1 MLRAAPVVEEKQL
14 ASTKMISNKNETSI
28 PSAGQIT
35 SHENPHIKIGQK
47 TQFMMSHKYLE
58 FNCVF
63 VVIYNEKELQALKNT
78 FNSNSDRIVWLAITG
93 MRQNKI
99 SPEKIKSEFEGL
111 NFYVP
116 KLMNPLR
123 NSSKII
129 EFAYPTIRGISK
141 LP

>member
-1 MLRAAPVVEEKQL
+1 
-14 ASTKMISNKNETSI
+14 MIQSE
-28 PSAGQIT
+28 
-35 SHENPHIKIGQK
+35 
-47 TQFMMSHKYLE
+47 QFKD
-58 FNCVF
+58 CAVF
-63 VVIYNEKELQALKNT
+63 ADELSIYNEKELQALKNT
-78 FNSNSDRIVWLAITG
+78 FNSNSERIVWLAITG

-129 EFAYPTIRGISK
+129 EFAYPSIRGISK
-141 LP
+141 LS